1 MLLKI
6 EWTAE
11 GNRSGN
17 FFNAIP
23 QYISWKKREEDIGAL
38 VQQLQAYLSKSENI
52 YGSAIKEERVKD
64 SVIITSNLSTDHY
77 PTTTE
82 IYGLVDKIKSYIKN
96 KGAEE
101 TGHPMLNIKETGN
114 TYYVMVGIPVNTN
127 LNSDNKAFQ
136 VKKMVLGNI
145 LTTEVM
151 GGPYTVQNALN
162 QLKFYINDNK
172 MASPAIPYESLVT
185 NRLLQPDS
193 TKWITKIYYPVF

>member
-1 MLLKI
+1 
-6 EWTAE
+6 
-11 GNRSGN
+11 
-17 FFNAIP
+17 
-23 QYISWKKREEDIGAL
+23 
-38 VQQLQAYLSKSENI
+38 
-52 YGSAIKEERVKD
+52 
-64 SVIITSNLSTDHY
+64 
-77 PTTTE
+77 
-82 IYGLVDKIKSYIKN
+82 
-96 KGAEE
+96 
-101 TGHPMLNIKETGN
+101 MLNIKETGN

-136 VKKMVLGNI
+136 IKKMVLGDI